1 MSTTATLSQEIRAA
15 QFCWQLG
22 TLFPDVSKIPKP
34 AETKLNPKYAMPVLI
49 CAWWS
54 SAGARPHQIVAFT
67 HHSLN

>member
-1 MSTTATLSQEIRAA
+1 MSNVTLHPAKEIRAS

-22 TLFPDVSKIPKP
+22 AVFPDVSQIPKP
-34 AETKLNPKYAMPVLI
+34 TETKLNPKYAMPVLI

-54 SAGARPHQIVAFT
+54 TARPQQIVALT